1 MAATTKNDAP
11 SEIPRMPG
19 SASGLRVT
27 PWATAP
33 AAPRPAPTAS
43 AIRVRGPR
51 TSRTITWAS
60 ESSKPVKAPTTSCS
74 EIDSEPRASEARP
87 AAATAASSAAR
98 PAVGLSAPVTRPMV
112 VREA

>member
-1 MAATTKNDAP
+1 
-11 SEIPRMPG
+11 MPG

-27 PWATAP
+27 PCATAP

-43 AIRVRGPR
+43 AISVRGPR

-74 EIDSEPRASEARP
+74 GIDSEPRASEASP
-87 AAATAASSAAR
+87 ATATPASERGQAR
-98 PAVGLSAPVTRPMV
+98 GRFERAGHAPRC
-112 VREA
+112 